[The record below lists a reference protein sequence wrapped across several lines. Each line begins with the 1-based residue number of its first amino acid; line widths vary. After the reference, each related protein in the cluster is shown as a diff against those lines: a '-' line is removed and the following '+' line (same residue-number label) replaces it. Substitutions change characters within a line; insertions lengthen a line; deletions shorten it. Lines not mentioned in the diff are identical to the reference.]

1 MGSGRATAG
10 RYVYRCCVCSSSSGS
25 RFSATS
31 SVSATSE
38 PRIDTLLGLLA
49 LAVALIAAAAAC
61 SAVVQERAM
70 SRCGTPPG
78 LSRKPMRAEITVEW
92 KVFPFSYRCVYVTP
106 DDIGRRRPP

>member
-1 MGSGRATAG
+1 
-10 RYVYRCCVCSSSSGS
+10 
-25 RFSATS
+25 
-31 SVSATSE
+31 
-38 PRIDTLLGLLA
+38 
-49 LAVALIAAAAAC
+49 
-61 SAVVQERAM
+61 M